1 MGLLNVSVIKFL
13 YRNEKKKKRKLPH
26 PVLSYYRQGKKLFDK
41 IDYFRLSVHRSIHM
55 WRPLTF
61 FYCCERHLEMK
72 NKMKS

>member
-13 YRNEKKKKRKLPH
+13 YRNERKKNE
-26 PVLSYYRQGKKLFDK
+26 SYHTPSFHIIDRGKKLFDK
-41 IDYFRLSVHRSIHM
+41 IDHFRLSVHRSIHM